1 MLKETI
7 HHFKDF
13 IYPRFCVVCEEPL
26 QHSETELCL
35 PCEAKLP
42 YLPYKFQF
50 KNPVSH
56 LFKNVTPIDGANVCL
71 PFFEN
76 STAQKLIH
84 ALKYK
89 GHTELGI
96 ILGIKAAEHLKKQNP
111 EYRPDIIQPVPL
123 HFSKERKRGY
133 NQCQFL
139 AIGISQVYGCKISN
153 AIQRTKNTA
162 TQTKKGRYDRFTNMA
177 DIFEIQNGSDIKNKN
192 VLVIDDV
199 ITTGATLNSLCKTV
213 LHAKPKKLHVYPFC
227 YKL

>member
-1 MLKETI
+1 M
-7 HHFKDF
+7 
-13 IYPRFCVVCEEPL
+13 VCEEPL

-50 KNPVSH
+50 Q
-56 LFKNVTPIDGANVCL
+56 NVTPIDGANVCL

-76 STAQKLIH
+76 STAQKLIY

-111 EYRPDIIQPVPL
+111 YYQPDIIQPVPL

-133 NQCQFL
+133 NQCLFL
-139 AIGISQVYGCKISN
+139 AIGMAKVFDCAISKSIE
-153 AIQRTKNTA
+153 RTENTSS
-162 TQTKKGRYDRFTNMA
+162 QTRKGRYDRFTNMA
-177 DIFEIQNGSDIKNKN
+177 NIFELKSVSELKNKK

-199 ITTGATLNSLCKTV
+199 ITTGATLNSLCQVILT
-213 LHAKPKKLHVYPFC
+213 AKPDKIHVYPFC